1 MFLFFF
7 LFFFDMTFFPF
18 TFNFLVTYLL
28 ICCKMCQCFKT
39 MSKDRISYAKDEDTA
54 RKPISSSI
62 SFGLVMIHP
71 SWDKCSQKSSG
82 SVCFS
87 IFSPFSRT
95 QNSCVLRS
103 GHLDS
108 IFSSIWLLCTEKSRV
123 NQEEISFSMLVHD
136 TRFELSFSRHSQMS
150 LTVRILMQTCWN
162 SQSKV
167 H

>member
-1 MFLFFF
+1 
-7 LFFFDMTFFPF
+7 MTFFHLHS
-18 TFNFLVTYLL
+18 TFWSLIYLSVG
-28 ICCKMCQCFKT
+28 KMCQCFKT

-62 SFGLVMIHP
+62 SFGLVMIQP

-87 IFSPFSRT
+87 IFSPFSRS
-95 QNSCVLRS
+95 QNSCVLKS